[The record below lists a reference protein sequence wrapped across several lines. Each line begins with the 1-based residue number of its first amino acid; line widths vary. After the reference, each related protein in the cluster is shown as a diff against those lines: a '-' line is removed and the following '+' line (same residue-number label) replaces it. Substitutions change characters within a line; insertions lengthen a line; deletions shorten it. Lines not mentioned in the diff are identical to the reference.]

1 MQLGSFLSLV
11 LAAYWQLELLTQP
24 IVIVLFLFLVLHWL
38 FMFLRVR
45 SQTLKGGPDV
55 KYAAAGDLVYLFIYL
70 SILINLPS
78 AMSICLSVCLFRY
91 VFGRASTYGAET
103 WHGGRVWRAGGN
115 CQLFVATRQVKGH
128 LEVNLF
134 RNAVRPQNLVT
145 MIVEGPLGHCHGQR
159 SCRGHLGSTR
169 G

>member
-1 MQLGSFLSLV
+1 
-11 LAAYWQLELLTQP
+11 
-24 IVIVLFLFLVLHWL
+24 
-38 FMFLRVR
+38 MFLRDR

-55 KYAAAGDLVYLFIYL
+55 KYAAAGALVYLFIYL
-70 SILINLPS
+70 SIYINKF

-115 CQLFVATRQVKGH
+115 CQLFVVTRQVKGH